1 MSDAD
6 ETERIPLHEGVGVNS
21 PSMAARRWPMLL
33 LGAVVGLLSAAAIGG
48 LGGKP
53 LLGSAAIETTCGA
66 VPTITHPPLVRRTL
80 DATVRNV
87 LVTGGA
93 GFIAS
98 HFALALL
105 DRGNY
110 NVTIVDDLSRGSIDT
125 VPSLAPASRPQPHA
139 PAATALPPSPPQP
152 PPPPLPPAS
161 AAASLRPQPLSRPSL
176 QPRPRPS
183 PHLHLHPSPPS
194 PQPSA
199 LNLALTPPLTLNL
212 PLAGAAPADPRQGEG
227 AAAPV
232 GAHGRGPAGT
242 TKGASNP
249 LPHLDPDPDDPSLTL
264 TLTRPLAPH
273 PHPHPHPSRTPEP
286 DH

>member
-1 MSDAD
+1 VSPVGGSVTVPSARSRPSPPTALSRCRADLAFMSDAD

-33 LGAVVGLLSAAAIGG
+33 LGAVVGLLSATAIGSFM
-48 LGGKP
+48 GKP

-125 VPSLAPASRPQPHA
+125 VCRTFLRPSPKPRAPAPTPSLAPAPA
-139 PAATALPPSPPQP
+139 PAP
-152 PPPPLPPAS
+152 PP
-161 AAASLRPQPLSRPSL
+161 
-176 QPRPRPS
+176 
-183 PHLHLHPSPPS
+183 
-194 PQPSA
+194 
-199 LNLALTPPLTLNL
+199 
-212 PLAGAAPADPRQGEG
+212 
-227 AAAPV
+227 
-232 GAHGRGPAGT
+232 
-242 TKGASNP
+242 
-249 LPHLDPDPDDPSLTL
+249 
-264 TLTRPLAPH
+264 
-273 PHPHPHPSRTPEP
+273 
-286 DH
+286 

>member
-33 LGAVVGLLSAAAIGG
+33 LGALVGLLSATAIGSFM
-48 LGGKP
+48 GKP

-66 VPTITHPPLVRRTL
+66 VPTITPPPLVRRTL

-125 VPSLAPASRPQPHA
+125 VCRTLSARALSLAPP
-139 PAATALPPSPPQP
+139 LQP
-152 PPPPLPPAS
+152 PPWTKISPGTTPSCWAGRYRSSLSSCAPPMPYTTFCWMITSSGATGKM
-161 AAASLRPQPLSRPSL
+161 
-176 QPRPRPS
+176 
-183 PHLHLHPSPPS
+183 
-194 PQPSA
+194 
-199 LNLALTPPLTLNL
+199 LTT
-212 PLAGAAPADPRQGEG
+212 GTAPAPI
-227 AAAPV
+227 AWI
-232 GAHGRGPAGT
+232 
-242 TKGASNP
+242 ASRRE
-249 LPHLDPDPDDPSLTL
+249 L
-264 TLTRPLAPH
+264 
-273 PHPHPHPSRTPEP
+273 
-286 DH
+286 

>member
-33 LGAVVGLLSAAAIGG
+33 LGALVGLLSATAIGSFM
-48 LGGKP
+48 GKP

-125 VPSLAPASRPQPHA
+125 VCRTLSARALSLAPPLQP
-139 PAATALPPSPPQP
+139 PAWP
-152 PPPPLPPAS
+152 PPPPPPRQPVPPA
-161 AAASLRPQPLSRPSL
+161 
-176 QPRPRPS
+176 
-183 PHLHLHPSPPS
+183 
-194 PQPSA
+194 
-199 LNLALTPPLTLNL
+199 
-212 PLAGAAPADPRQGEG
+212 
-227 AAAPV
+227 
-232 GAHGRGPAGT
+232 
-242 TKGASNP
+242 
-249 LPHLDPDPDDPSLTL
+249 
-264 TLTRPLAPH
+264 
-273 PHPHPHPSRTPEP
+273 
-286 DH
+286 

>member
-33 LGAVVGLLSAAAIGG
+33 LGAVVGLISAAAIGG
-48 LGGKP
+48 IVGKP

-125 VPSLAPASRPQPHA
+125 VPRL
-139 PAATALPPSPPQP
+139 T
-152 PPPPLPPAS
+152 
-161 AAASLRPQPLSRPSL
+161 
-176 QPRPRPS
+176 
-183 PHLHLHPSPPS
+183 S

-199 LNLALTPPLTLNL
+199 APPPPAPIITLTSAPSLISAPASSLVPAPPLSITFT
-212 PLAGAAPADPRQGEG
+212 PA
-227 AAAPV
+227 
-232 GAHGRGPAGT
+232 
-242 TKGASNP
+242 
-249 LPHLDPDPDDPSLTL
+249 L
-264 TLTRPLAPH
+264 RP
-273 PHPHPHPSRTPEP
+273 
-286 DH
+286 

>member
-33 LGAVVGLLSAAAIGG
+33 LGAVVGLISAAAIGG
-48 LGGKP
+48 LVGKP

-125 VPSLAPASRPQPHA
+125 VDASLAPALSFTPPLQPPASPPFPPHPHPPHPCPQPQPQPRSGPNPSLAPAFSLARA
-139 PAATALPPSPPQP
+139 PSLSP
-152 PPPPLPPAS
+152 PPPT
-161 AAASLRPQPLSRPSL
+161 PQP
-176 QPRPRPS
+176 
-183 PHLHLHPSPPS
+183 HLHPSPPPS
-194 PQPSA
+194 TQP
-199 LNLALTPPLTLNL
+199 
-212 PLAGAAPADPRQGEG
+212 
-227 AAAPV
+227 
-232 GAHGRGPAGT
+232 
-242 TKGASNP
+242 
-249 LPHLDPDPDDPSLTL
+249 
-264 TLTRPLAPH
+264 
-273 PHPHPHPSRTPEP
+273 
-286 DH
+286 

>member
-21 PSMAARRWPMLL
+21 PSMATRRWPMLL
-33 LGAVVGLLSAAAIGG
+33 LGAVVGLLSATAIGSFM
-48 LGGKP
+48 GKP

-125 VPSLAPASRPQPHA
+125 VCRTLSARALSLAHPLQPPAW
-139 PAATALPPSPPQP
+139 PAPPSG
-152 PPPPLPPAS
+152 LF
-161 AAASLRPQPLSRPSL
+161 
-176 QPRPRPS
+176 
-183 PHLHLHPSPPS
+183 
-194 PQPSA
+194 
-199 LNLALTPPLTLNL
+199 
-212 PLAGAAPADPRQGEG
+212 
-227 AAAPV
+227 
-232 GAHGRGPAGT
+232 
-242 TKGASNP
+242 
-249 LPHLDPDPDDPSLTL
+249 
-264 TLTRPLAPH
+264 
-273 PHPHPHPSRTPEP
+273 TPEYHATMYASC
-286 DH
+286 D

>member
-33 LGAVVGLLSAAAIGG
+33 LGAVVGLISAAAIGG
-48 LGGKP
+48 LVGKP

-125 VPSLAPASRPQPHA
+125 VDAAPRQPSASRPRSNPQPRPRSRPSPRHHPCPQPQPQPHSGPNPSLAPAFSLARA
-139 PAATALPPSPPQP
+139 PSLSP
-152 PPPPLPPAS
+152 PPPT
-161 AAASLRPQPLSRPSL
+161 PQP
-176 QPRPRPS
+176 
-183 PHLHLHPSPPS
+183 HLHPSPPPS
-194 PQPSA
+194 TQP
-199 LNLALTPPLTLNL
+199 
-212 PLAGAAPADPRQGEG
+212 
-227 AAAPV
+227 
-232 GAHGRGPAGT
+232 
-242 TKGASNP
+242 
-249 LPHLDPDPDDPSLTL
+249 
-264 TLTRPLAPH
+264 
-273 PHPHPHPSRTPEP
+273 
-286 DH
+286 

>member
-139 PAATALPPSPPQP
+139 PAATPSLAPGPAPAPASTPAPSLGRSLTPAPTPLSPQPPTSPPPQP
-152 PPPPLPPAS
+152 S
-161 AAASLRPQPLSRPSL
+161 PS
-176 QPRPRPS
+176 
-183 PHLHLHPSPPS
+183 PS
-194 PQPSA
+194 PQPSFTPA
-199 LNLALTPPLTLNL
+199 LRP
-212 PLAGAAPADPRQGEG
+212 Q
-227 AAAPV
+227 
-232 GAHGRGPAGT
+232 
-242 TKGASNP
+242 
-249 LPHLDPDPDDPSLTL
+249 PSLDA
-264 TLTRPLAPH
+264 APH
-273 PHPHPHPSRTPEP
+273 PQPTLGRCCACRPSPRRRGSRSSGCTWTWPGRNDKGSIKP
-286 DH
+286 SPSPRP

>member
-33 LGAVVGLLSAAAIGG
+33 LGAVVGLISAAAIGG
-48 LGGKP
+48 IVGKP

-125 VPSLAPASRPQPHA
+125 VPRLTSAPATAAPPTPAPCLAPVPAPASTPTPAPSLTSTPASSLAPAPALTLTPASSPQP
-139 PAATALPPSPPQP
+139 
-152 PPPPLPPAS
+152 
-161 AAASLRPQPLSRPSL
+161 R
-176 QPRPRPS
+176 
-183 PHLHLHPSPPS
+183 LHPST
-194 PQPSA
+194 QPSA
-199 LNLALTPPLTLNL
+199 
-212 PLAGAAPADPRQGEG
+212 
-227 AAAPV
+227 
-232 GAHGRGPAGT
+232 
-242 TKGASNP
+242 
-249 LPHLDPDPDDPSLTL
+249 
-264 TLTRPLAPH
+264 
-273 PHPHPHPSRTPEP
+273 
-286 DH
+286 

>member
-33 LGAVVGLLSAAAIGG
+33 LGAVVGLISAAAIGG
-48 LGGKP
+48 IVGKP

-125 VPSLAPASRPQPHA
+125 VPR
-139 PAATALPPSPPQP
+139 LPPPQP
-152 PPPPLPPAS
+152 
-161 AAASLRPQPLSRPSL
+161 
-176 QPRPRPS
+176 QPRPRPQLS
-183 PHLHLHPSPPS
+183 
-194 PQPSA
+194 
-199 LNLALTPPLTLNL
+199 
-212 PLAGAAPADPRQGEG
+212 
-227 AAAPV
+227 
-232 GAHGRGPAGT
+232 RGPA
-242 TKGASNP
+242 P
-249 LPHLDPDPDDPSLTL
+249 IPHHHPHLS
-264 TLTRPLAPH
+264 
-273 PHPHPHPSRTPEP
+273 S
-286 DH
+286 

>member
-33 LGAVVGLLSAAAIGG
+33 LGAVVGLISAAAIGG
-48 LGGKP
+48 IVGKP

-125 VPSLAPASRPQPHA
+125 VPRL
-139 PAATALPPSPPQP
+139 T
-152 PPPPLPPAS
+152 
-161 AAASLRPQPLSRPSL
+161 
-176 QPRPRPS
+176 
-183 PHLHLHPSPPS
+183 S

-199 LNLALTPPLTLNL
+199 APPPPAPIITLTS
-212 PLAGAAPADPRQGEG
+212 A
-227 AAAPV
+227 
-232 GAHGRGPAGT
+232 
-242 TKGASNP
+242 
-249 LPHLDPDPDDPSLTL
+249 PSLTSTPASSLAPAPAL
-264 TLTRPLAPH
+264 TLTPASSPQPRL
-273 PHPHPHPSRTPEP
+273 HPSTQPSA
-286 DH
+286 

>member
-33 LGAVVGLLSAAAIGG
+33 LGALVGLLSATAIGSFM
-48 LGGKP
+48 GKP

-125 VPSLAPASRPQPHA
+125 VCRTLPARALSLAPPLQP
-139 PAATALPPSPPQP
+139 PAW
-152 PPPPLPPAS
+152 PPPPLKK
-161 AAASLRPQPLSRPSL
+161 LF
-176 QPRPRPS
+176 
-183 PHLHLHPSPPS
+183 
-194 PQPSA
+194 
-199 LNLALTPPLTLNL
+199 
-212 PLAGAAPADPRQGEG
+212 
-227 AAAPV
+227 PV
-232 GAHGRGPAGT
+232 EMDLLMA
-242 TKGASNP
+242 
-249 LPHLDPDPDDPSLTL
+249 
-264 TLTRPLAPH
+264 
-273 PHPHPHPSRTPEP
+273 
-286 DH
+286 

>member
-33 LGAVVGLLSAAAIGG
+33 LGAVVGLISAAAIGG
-48 LGGKP
+48 IVGKP

-125 VPSLAPASRPQPHA
+125 VPRL
-139 PAATALPPSPPQP
+139 T
-152 PPPPLPPAS
+152 
-161 AAASLRPQPLSRPSL
+161 
-176 QPRPRPS
+176 
-183 PHLHLHPSPPS
+183 S

-199 LNLALTPPLTLNL
+199 APPPPAPIITLTSAPSLTSTPASSLVPAPPLSLAFTPALSLTLTPPLTLH
-212 PLAGAAPADPRQGEG
+212 PPP
-227 AAAPV
+227 
-232 GAHGRGPAGT
+232 
-242 TKGASNP
+242 
-249 LPHLDPDPDDPSLTL
+249 
-264 TLTRPLAPH
+264 TLTRCCGCR
-273 PHPHPHPSRTPEP
+273 PSPRRRGSRCSGCTWTWRGRHDTETRSNPVP
-286 DH
+286 DHRP